1 MTQPKIDHFEAVRP
15 DSITLTTVDGV
26 SCYAFNVRDGD
37 IQPWDVNNIGPSGKA
52 NQRAE
57 ISFAPAPGGLKYT
70 SPYNVTDKAGKK
82 TYDVDYRFKAGFP
95 LDQRWAVLTQFHPQD
110 DNPSGFHGFGGVT
123 IHGKEIT
130 LDNPSGD
137 GGYFGYIPIQT
148 DKWVRLR
155 IAVNWSSKADG
166 YAKVVSRA
174 TGAVIGLYKG
184 PTIAAGEFKY
194 VKQGYYR
201 DGGITAE
208 GTVYETLMDISE
220 GDLTEAVT
228 PPAPSPPSSG
238 VDIAR
243 ASAGLKAL
251 LDTRRQLEAAI
262 PQIDEEIDALLAQ
275 ATTLQTRRNELQTS
289 RDQIASVLDKGPW
302 GGGIVAT

>member
-1 MTQPKIDHFEAVRP
+1 
-15 DSITLTTVDGV
+15 
-26 SCYAFNVRDGD
+26 
-37 IQPWDVNNIGPSGKA
+37 
-52 NQRAE
+52 
-57 ISFAPAPGGLKYT
+57 
-70 SPYNVTDKAGKK
+70 
-82 TYDVDYRFKAGFP
+82 
-95 LDQRWAVLTQFHPQD
+95 VLTQFHPQD

-275 ATTLQTRRNELQTS
+275 ATTLQTRRNELQTT